1 MSRLATVTL
10 LVAGVANKR
19 AEPAL
24 LGLDGVTKRWGPRT
38 VLDDVTLH
46 IRPGEL
52 VWLEG
57 DNGVGK
63 TTLLRIVIGMIHPDT
78 GSVSLD
84 GLHPEHDRREYLRRV
99 GFLSAGDRALYP
111 RLNARRQLRFA
122 ASLALV
128 PRPEQEAAVA
138 HVIDAFGLEEFADR
152 RADRLSTGQRQRL
165 RLAMSLVHRP
175 SIVVLDEPTN
185 SLDRDGL
192 AILGAYLLDVRQGG
206 GAAVWAAPS
215 GTHADLHFDRAFS
228 LENGK
233 LLRR

>member
-1 MSRLATVTL
+1 MSRLATVTPL
-10 LVAGVANKR
+10 AANAADDR

-24 LGLDGVTKRWGPRT
+24 LGIHGVTKRWGTRT

-52 VWLEG
+52 IWVEG

-63 TTLLRIVIGMIHPDT
+63 TTLLRVLIGMIHPDT
-78 GSVSLD
+78 GSVYLD

-111 RLNARRQLRFA
+111 RLSARRQLRFA
-122 ASLALV
+122 ASVALI
-128 PRPEQEAAVA
+128 PRQDQEEAVA
-138 HVIDAFGLEEFADR
+138 RVIDAFGIGEFADR
-152 RADRLSTGQRQRL
+152 RADRISTGQRQRL
-165 RLAMSLVHRP
+165 RLAMCLIHRP
-175 SIVVLDEPTN
+175 SIVVLDEPMN
-185 SLDRDGL
+185 SLDRSGL
-192 AILGAYLLDVRQGG
+192 DVLSNYLLDLSGRG
-206 GAAVWAAPS
+206 GAAVWASPS
-215 GTHADLHFDRAFS
+215 GTQEGLHSDRNFR